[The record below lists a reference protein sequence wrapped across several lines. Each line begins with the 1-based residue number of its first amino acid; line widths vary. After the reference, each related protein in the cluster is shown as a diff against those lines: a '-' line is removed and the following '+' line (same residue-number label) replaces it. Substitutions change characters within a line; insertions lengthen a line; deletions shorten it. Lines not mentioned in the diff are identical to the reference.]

1 MEMMERDR
9 ALESFQAGDLEPGYN
24 AKYNLLQEI
33 LRAMLKTPHV
43 GSTDWIFFIAEI
55 LYCLTFAAI
64 TTTTSK
70 IRDIPGHT
78 ASSSKTL
85 FKHLL

>member
-1 MEMMERDR
+1 MERDR

-43 GSTDWIFFIAEI
+43 GSTD
-55 LYCLTFAAI
+55 
-64 TTTTSK
+64 
-70 IRDIPGHT
+70 
-78 ASSSKTL
+78 
-85 FKHLL
+85 